1 MLGGGKD
8 KAVTAVLKALVL
20 IEIVARLRIVL
31 HVELKENVR
40 EQMLTV
46 APRTQVI
53 AVDQLL
59 IRQNAR
65 READFVNRFDLS
77 DRQTQ
82 RIYIAIIIKKIRRL
96 L

>member
-8 KAVTAVLKALVL
+8 KAVTAVLKALIF
-20 IEIVARLRIVL
+20 IEIVTRLRVVL

-40 EQMLTV
+40 EQMLTIT
-46 APRTQVI
+46 PRTQII

-65 READFVNRFDLS
+65 REANLVDRLDLS

>member
-46 APRTQVI
+46 AP
-53 AVDQLL
+53 
-59 IRQNAR
+59 
-65 READFVNRFDLS
+65 
-77 DRQTQ
+77 
-82 RIYIAIIIKKIRRL
+82 
-96 L
+96 

>member
-8 KAVTAVLKALVL
+8 KAVATVLEALIF
-20 IEIVARLRIVL
+20 IEIVTRLRVVL

-40 EQMLTV
+40 EQMLTIT
-46 APRTQVI
+46 PRTQII
-53 AVDQLL
+53 AVDQPL

>member
-8 KAVTAVLKALVL
+8 KAVTAVLKALIF
-20 IEIVARLRIVL
+20 IEIVTRLRVVL

-40 EQMLTV
+40 EQMLTIT
-46 APRTQVI
+46 PRTQII

-65 READFVNRFDLS
+65 REANLVDRLDLS

-82 RIYIAIIIKKIRRL
+82 RRYSAISIKKIRRL